1 MPARK
6 DDGQKPP
13 EGGRRGVIWRLPATR
28 DADDSANASA
38 ATEAEPPRRGRRV
51 PVSVVA
57 GLSVALV
64 LVGLYAAWSEVGRD
78 MLSESQA
85 PESAV
90 VPAPAAQAVDPSGDG
105 AAGAG
110 AATPPSGDG
119 AGAPLV
125 IAEADADDA
134 GGAAPAEDSAP
145 VVASG
150 AGVEADAPPQAA
162 EPVVVAGESASAASV
177 VDEAAPK
184 SAPAAASASDDETT
198 SDRAAAEIGA
208 DAGVDMSAAAV
219 AAASV
224 DDAPLPLADVP
235 TVASAAADADALGVL
250 QARLDALESAA
261 AGAPG
266 AEAAV
271 EALEQRIRALED
283 DPARAQLDR
292 ALAAWDEQRA
302 AQDAALAE
310 MAARLASFEAT
321 AAQQA
326 AADGHLVSLVLATG
340 ELTAALGSFRP
351 YAPAL
356 DGLSAIAGEDA
367 EIESVVARL
376 APFAATGV
384 PTLDGLRARF
394 PQAANAIVRAAPAAD
409 DADWI
414 DETVTKLSQLV
425 TIRRTG
431 GAIDPASLDGRL
443 AGAEAALAAGDL
455 ALAIAVVETVMPGS
469 AEAESAHAWLGD
481 ARARR
486 EADAA
491 LAGLAATVRARIG
504 ARWTEAGAP
513 P

>member
-85 PESAV
+85 PESAA

-162 EPVVVAGESASAASV
+162 EPV
-177 VDEAAPK
+177 DDAAPA

-219 AAASV
+219 AAASA

-261 AGAPG
+261 ADAPG

-302 AQDAALAE
+302 AQDAALTE
-310 MAARLASFEAT
+310 MASRLASFEAT
-321 AAQQA
+321 AAQRA

-351 YAPAL
+351 FAPAL
-356 DGLSAIAGEDA
+356 DVLSAIAGEDP
-367 EIESVVARL
+367 EIESVVTRL
-376 APFAATGV
+376 APFAVTGV

-414 DETVTKLSQLV
+414 DETVSKLSQLV
-425 TIRRTG
+425 TVRRTG
-431 GAIDPASLDGRL
+431 GAIDPESLDGHL
-443 AGAEAALAAGDL
+443 VGAEAALAAGDL
-455 ALAIAVVETVMPGS
+455 PLAMAIVEALMPGS
-469 AEAESAHAWLGD
+469 AGAESAHAWLRD

-486 EADAA
+486 ETDDA
-491 LAGLAATVRARIG
+491 LTGLVATVRARIG
-504 ARWTEAGAP
+504 ARWTQADAP